1 MCSQVAVNVVSSLR
15 QFPYIILSPTLLN
28 SAIMPGTGLAA
39 HRGLESVRNDYDS
52 AGGVMAIRR
61 LVLLFD
67 GTWNK
72 PESNTSVER
81 LRQLIARRDAA
92 GIEQLVNYLPG
103 VGVSPGLTHLLGGAF
118 GYGLSDNV
126 IEGYRW
132 LCAVWQPGDDI
143 YLFGFSRGA
152 YTARSLGGMIRK
164 CGLLRPGADGS
175 VAKADISGAYDFY
188 RDVGTKPDDPAAV
201 AFRASRST
209 EIEIHFVGV
218 WDTVGSLGIPD
229 TASWFPYAR
238 ARYRFH
244 DTELSKIVKYAY
256 QALALDEHRADFAPA
271 VWTRNPYT
279 LKPGETLT
287 SKKPEQVEIE
297 QRWFIGSHADVGGG
311 NDCDAAGRKPDPL
324 PDLPLAW
331 MQRKA
336 MAAGLACDSLIAPAI
351 DADMGMARNSYA
363 EFMYGLYKEF
373 KPPFDR
379 TLGTGV
385 NEKVDDSVWQRWLA
399 DASYRSPS
407 LVQALARA
415 TVLMS
420 TDAVVQ
426 NTLSDPDPSTPPV

>member
-1 MCSQVAVNVVSSLR
+1 
-15 QFPYIILSPTLLN
+15 
-28 SAIMPGTGLAA
+28 
-39 HRGLESVRNDYDS
+39 
-52 AGGVMAIRR
+52 MATRR

-81 LRQLIARRDAA
+81 LRQLIAPHDAA

-103 VGVSPGLTHLLGGAF
+103 VGVSRGLTHLLGGAF

-164 CGLLRPGADGS
+164 CGLLRRGADDS

-188 RDVGTKPDDPAAV
+188 RDMGTKPDDPAAV
-201 AFRASRST
+201 AFRASHST

-238 ARYRFH
+238 ARYQFH

-279 LKPGETLT
+279 VKPGETLT
-287 SKKPEQVEIE
+287 SKKLEQIDIE
-297 QRWFIGSHADVGGG
+297 QRWFIGSHSE
-311 NDCDAAGRKPDPL
+311 AGRKPDPL

-336 MAAGLACDSLIAPAI
+336 IAAGLACSELIAPAI
-351 DADMGMARNSYA
+351 DADMGMPRNSFA
-363 EFMYGLYKEF
+363 EFMYGIYKVF

-379 TLGTGV
+379 MLGTGV
-385 NEKVDDSVWQRWLA
+385 NEKVDASVWQRWLA
-399 DASYRSPS
+399 DAGYRSPS
-407 LVQALARA
+407 LVQALARS

-426 NTLSDPDPSTPPV
+426 NAAADPTPSTSQV

>member
-1 MCSQVAVNVVSSLR
+1 
-15 QFPYIILSPTLLN
+15 
-28 SAIMPGTGLAA
+28 
-39 HRGLESVRNDYDS
+39 
-52 AGGVMAIRR
+52 MATRR

-72 PESNTSVER
+72 PESNTNVER
-81 LRQLIARRDAA
+81 LRQLIAPRDPA

-132 LCAVWQPGDDI
+132 LCAVWQLGDEV

-152 YTARSLGGMIRK
+152 YTARSLGGLIRK
-164 CGLLRPGADGS
+164 CGLLRRGADGS
-175 VAKADISGAYDFY
+175 VAKVDISGAYDFY
-188 RDVGTKPDDPAAV
+188 RDVATRPDDPAAV
-201 AFRASRST
+201 AYRANHST
-209 EIEIHFVGV
+209 EIEIHFIGV

-238 ARYRFH
+238 ARYQFH

-256 QALALDEHRADFAPA
+256 QALALDEHRADFEPT

-279 LKPGETLT
+279 VKPGETLT
-287 SKKPEQVEIE
+287 SKKLEQIEIE
-297 QRWFIGSHADVGGG
+297 QRWFIGSHSDVGGG
-311 NDCDAAGRKPDPL
+311 NDRDGAGRKPDPL

-331 MQRKA
+331 LQRKA
-336 MAAGLACDSLIAPAI
+336 INAGLACNELIDPAI
-351 DADMGMARNSYA
+351 DADMGMPRNSYA
-363 EFMYGLYKEF
+363 EFMYGIYKEF

-379 TLGTGV
+379 TLGAGV

-399 DASYRSPS
+399 DANYRSPS
-407 LVQALARA
+407 LVQALAHA

-420 TDAVVQ
+420 VDAVVQ
-426 NTLSDPDPSTPPV
+426 NTPANPGQSTSPA

>member
-1 MCSQVAVNVVSSLR
+1 
-15 QFPYIILSPTLLN
+15 
-28 SAIMPGTGLAA
+28 
-39 HRGLESVRNDYDS
+39 
-52 AGGVMAIRR
+52 MATRR

-72 PESNTSVER
+72 PESNTNVER
-81 LRQLIARRDAA
+81 LRQLIAPRDPA
-92 GIEQLVNYLPG
+92 GIEQLINYLPG

-118 GYGLSDNV
+118 GYGLSDHV

-132 LCAVWQPGDDI
+132 LCEVWQPGDDV

-164 CGLLRPGADGS
+164 CGLLRCGADGS
-175 VAKADISGAYDFY
+175 VAKADISTAYDFY
-188 RDVGTKPDDPAAV
+188 REVTTKPDDPAALG
-201 AFRASRST
+201 FRASHST
-209 EIEIHFVGV
+209 EIEIHFIGV

-238 ARYRFH
+238 ARYQFH

-256 QALALDEHRADFAPA
+256 QALALDEHRADFAPT

-279 LKPGETLT
+279 IKPGETLT
-287 SKKPEQVEIE
+287 SKKLEQIEIE
-297 QRWFIGSHADVGGG
+297 QRWFIGSHSDVGGG
-311 NDCDAAGRKPDPL
+311 NDRDGAGRKPDPL
-324 PDLPLAW
+324 PELPLAW
-331 MQRKA
+331 LQRKA
-336 MAAGLACDSLIAPAI
+336 INAGLACDELVAPAI
-351 DADMGMARNSYA
+351 DADMGMPRNSYA
-363 EFMYGLYKEF
+363 EFMYGIYKEF

-379 TLGTGV
+379 TLGTGI

-399 DASYRSPS
+399 DGSYRSPS
-407 LVQALARA
+407 MVQALAHA

-426 NTLSDPDPSTPPV
+426 ITPAHADQPTPSA